1 MATLT
6 ERDLDVTFNALADP
20 TRRAILA
27 RLSTGEATVN
37 VLAAPFA
44 LTLQAVSKHIK
55 VLEHSGL
62 ISRRREAQTRP
73 CHLETDRLDSAIR
86 WIDEQRRVWNDRFDV
101 LDEHLTAI
109 SRTTTPSTTNRRT
122 P

>member
-1 MATLT
+1 VETLT
-6 ERDLDVTFNALADP
+6 DRDLDVTFSALADP

-27 RLSTGEATVN
+27 RLSSGEATVN
-37 VLAAPFA
+37 ELAAPFA

-62 ISRRREAQTRP
+62 VSRRRQAQTRR
-73 CHLETDRLDSAIR
+73 CHLETDRLDAAIR

-101 LDEHLTAI
+101 LDDHVTSTRGGTA
-109 SRTTTPSTTNRRT
+109 SPSPNRRT